1 MAVEKPYFC
10 TVTIMAKPPQ
20 ELNVLARK
28 TLRTSYISTVVSIA
42 LVLFMIGVLAIMVLH
57 ARKIS
62 EYLRENITLTVMIKP
77 DSREGDVDRLIK
89 KLEESH
95 KVKSVVFTSKEEA
108 AEILKEDLGED
119 FISFLGYNP
128 LLASIDV
135 QLNAE
140 YANTSSVDS
149 LQIAINDSRATQEIL
164 YQQSLADEI
173 NKNIKTVGMI
183 ITCFSIL
190 LLFIAAG
197 LINNTIRLS
206 LYSKRLLIKSMRLVG
221 ATRGF
226 IRRPFLVSSMIQGLW
241 GAGIAILLLGI
252 VLYVAKRELPE
263 LVDIS
268 DMEMLFKVLLYVVA
282 GGVFISGISTYF
294 AVNKYLKRSS
304 EDFY

>member
-1 MAVEKPYFC
+1 
-10 TVTIMAKPPQ
+10 MAKPPQ

-140 YANTSSVDS
+140 YANTTSVDS
-149 LQIAINDSRATQEIL
+149 LQIAINDSRATKEIL

-183 ITCFSIL
+183 ITGFSIL

-226 IRRPFLVSSMIQGLW
+226 IRRPFLISSMIQGLW
-241 GAGIAILLLGI
+241 GAGIAVALLGI
-252 VLYVAKRELPE
+252 LLYFAKRELPE

-268 DMEMLFKVLLYVVA
+268 DMEMLFKVLVYVVA

>member
-108 AEILKEDLGED
+108 A
-119 FISFLGYNP
+119 
-128 LLASIDV
+128 
-135 QLNAE
+135 
-140 YANTSSVDS
+140 
-149 LQIAINDSRATQEIL
+149 
-164 YQQSLADEI
+164 
-173 NKNIKTVGMI
+173 
-183 ITCFSIL
+183 
-190 LLFIAAG
+190 
-197 LINNTIRLS
+197 
-206 LYSKRLLIKSMRLVG
+206 
-221 ATRGF
+221 
-226 IRRPFLVSSMIQGLW
+226 
-241 GAGIAILLLGI
+241 
-252 VLYVAKRELPE
+252 
-263 LVDIS
+263 
-268 DMEMLFKVLLYVVA
+268 
-282 GGVFISGISTYF
+282 
-294 AVNKYLKRSS
+294 
-304 EDFY
+304 